1 MNREVLNSPLTGS
14 ERVKIITFIMMMLA
28 LIPAIGVSVPI
39 IVLLLIG
46 LYIMKKDKNFKII
59 EKIKKII
66 NFYLLI
72 LSFSFAY
79 FLIMLILHYSKKI
92 DSLFIIYI
100 IGVFL
105 IVPLAYYVV
114 LVLFNYLFFSPLS
127 RHKDWVVEHGIFS
140 DYKNN
145 ESDVKIIDSD
155 NLRTYSV
162 ADELIKWNSLLE
174 KGLITNEEFQKAK
187 TKLLNKE

>member
-66 NFYLLI
+66 NFYG
-72 LSFSFAY
+72 SR
-79 FLIMLILHYSKKI
+79 
-92 DSLFIIYI
+92 
-100 IGVFL
+100 
-105 IVPLAYYVV
+105 LA
-114 LVLFNYLFFSPLS
+114 
-127 RHKDWVVEHGIFS
+127 EC
-140 DYKNN
+140 
-145 ESDVKIIDSD
+145 
-155 NLRTYSV
+155 
-162 ADELIKWNSLLE
+162 
-174 KGLITNEEFQKAK
+174 
-187 TKLLNKE
+187 